1 MQDWWTDERVESVVT
16 TRFVASHLDAPLQGQ
31 LNHVVFDELSNDT
44 YLDWI
49 LSRARRL
56 FLVLVDC
63 ACVNHIFYLIEQ
75 SYEDTSLP
83 IAERHVPA
91 LRLPPR
97 SGSDVNR
104 LFFRNQ
110 FKYLIRTIR
119 EGEHIRYS
127 SSANIPIHVVDTKVP
142 SGYAAA
148 QDRVKLPQPN
158 NKVFLRLR
166 EPMTGDQ
173 TEASVLSEITA
184 IRSARH
190 EHIASVF
197 GSYSKGGSMY
207 ILTSPAAHYSLKGF
221 LSDLPKLFKAMPKPE
236 RQLQLLFWPQC
247 LANAVAWIHANGFV
261 HGAISPS
268 RILVDD
274 GFNVIL
280 GHFKDV
286 RAAGPP
292 SASKDLEY
300 YQYAAPELHQ
310 RRLVVQ
316 RSGASQPPTLDTL
329 SEYSELHDTIS
340 SIDRSIPD
348 LPARTS
354 SRSDFRS
361 DFHPSSHNGTHPLS
375 RSASR
380 HDSPLESPTS
390 TSSKSP
396 FRSTTHS
403 ISSSSTLSSSSS
415 NEPPTSSSRHLPPSI
430 RPSDFRHQTLPTT
443 GATVVQTLHSTST
456 DLQSCDI
463 FSLACVSLDILTV
476 LLGTSLSSFAK
487 HRASASRTPSS
498 RGAAAVDSSFH
509 ANLGQVVAWARNLAK
524 EAEKKTKKGNKVM
537 GAVGPDLGALVQCL
551 DRRAGGRLGAEVLS
565 LSLEGNLREF
575 AGVREGHCTVKV
587 RDGLGGYGYE
597 ESTRGKEGGEV
608 DWLC

>member
-16 TRFVASHLDAPLQGQ
+16 TRFVASHLDASSQGQ
-31 LNHVVFDELSNDT
+31 LNDVVFDELSNDT

-75 SYEDTSLP
+75 SYEDSSLP
-83 IAERHVPA
+83 IAERDVSA

-127 SSANIPIHVVDTKVP
+127 SSADIPIHVVDTKIP

-166 EPMTGDQ
+166 EPMSGDQ

-221 LSDLPKLFKAMPKPE
+221 LSDLPKLFKAMAKPE
-236 RQLQLLFWPQC
+236 RQTQLLFWPQC

-310 RRLVVQ
+310 RRLVIQ
-316 RSGASQPPTLDTL
+316 RSGASQAPALDTL
-329 SEYSELHDTIS
+329 NEYTELHDTIS
-340 SIDRSIPD
+340 SIARSLPD
-348 LPARTS
+348 LPTRTS
-354 SRSDFRS
+354 SRSASRS
-361 DFHPSSHNGTHPLS
+361 DFNPSSHNETHPLS

-380 HDSPLESPTS
+380 NDSPVESPTS

-415 NEPPTSSSRHLPPSI
+415 SNDPSLSSSSRHRTSSI

-443 GATVVQTLHSTST
+443 GATVVQALHSTST

-463 FSLACVSLDILTV
+463 FSLACVSLDIFTV

-487 HRASASRTPSS
+487 HRASASRTASS
-498 RGAAAVDSSFH
+498 RGAAAVDASFH
-509 ANLGQVVAWARNLAK
+509 ANLAQVVSWAGNLAK
-524 EAEKKTKKGNKVM
+524 EAEKKAKKGNKVM

-551 DRRAGGRLGAEVLS
+551 DRRAGGRLRAKVLS
-565 LSLEGNLREF
+565 LLLEGNLREF
-575 AGVREGHCTVKV
+575 TRLREGHCTVKV
-587 RDGLGGYGYE
+587 RDVLGGY
-597 ESTRGKEGGEV
+597 R
-608 DWLC
+608 